1 MSSEPQRERH
11 GAAVE
16 GAGTLVAVCTGHR
29 CAGLRRLAG
38 LENPDEQLRA
48 AVRSSSGAVLL
59 SCPCLGPCAQGPVT
73 AVGHR
78 AGSSCGQE
86 PAGGSATPMVW
97 LTESTDP
104 GWRATLAAWIAGGV
118 LAPQGRGDGGLG
130 SGIRVPGP
138 LRRTV
143 FGQGA
148 GGPLR
153 RADARPRSADSLP
166 W

>member
-1 MSSEPQRERH
+1 MSLESQREPH

-38 LENPDEQLRA
+38 LENPDEELRA
-48 AVRSSSGAVLL
+48 AVRSSRGAVLL
-59 SCPCLGPCAQGPVT
+59 SCRCLGACAQGPVT

-97 LTESTDP
+97 LSESTDP
-104 GWRATLAAWIAGGV
+104 GWRSALAAWIAGGV
-118 LAPQGRGDGGLG
+118 LAAQGRGDGGRRVRV
-130 SGIRVPGP
+130 RVPGP
-138 LRRTV
+138 LRRAV

-153 RADARPRSADSLP
+153 RSEVQESPDR
-166 W
+166 